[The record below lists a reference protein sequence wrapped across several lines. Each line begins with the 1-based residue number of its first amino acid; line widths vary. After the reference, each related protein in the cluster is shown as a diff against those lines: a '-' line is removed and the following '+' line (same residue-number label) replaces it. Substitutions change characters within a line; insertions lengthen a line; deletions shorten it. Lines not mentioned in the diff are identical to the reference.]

1 MSGEGKMKGF
11 LTAQQVCDLYHITR
25 VTLWRWAAKG
35 KIRQFKD
42 PKSRFTYYLPIAN
55 ELLTV
60 KDVCYRLGISRRT
73 LYYYIA
79 DGRLVPVPGQTKF
92 TEQEISRFEKEQRE
106 SLIEIK
112 PVIDT
117 IGAPGR

>member
-1 MSGEGKMKGF
+1 MKGF
-11 LTAQQVCDLYHITR
+11 LTTQQVCDLYHITR

-42 PKSRFTYYLPIAN
+42 PNSRYTYYLPIAK

-60 KDVCYRLGISRRT
+60 KEVCSRLGISRRT
-73 LYYYIA
+73 LYYHIEH
-79 DGRLVPVPGQTKF
+79 GRLVPVPGQTKF
-92 TEQEISRFEKEQRE
+92 TEQEIERFEKEQRE

-112 PVIDT
+112 PIVNT

>member
-1 MSGEGKMKGF
+1 MKGY

-42 PKSRFTYYLPIAN
+42 PNSRFTYYLPIAS

-60 KDVCYRLGISRRT
+60 KEVCARLEISRRT
-73 LYYYIA
+73 LYYYIER
-79 DGRLVPVPGQTKF
+79 GRIVPVPGQTKF
-92 TEQEISRFEKEQRE
+92 TEQEIERFEKAQRD
-106 SLIEIK
+106 SLIEIP

-117 IGAPGR
+117 IGAPSR